1 MRPLLAA
8 CAVLAAC
15 GSGQIVMPPPAPV
28 EPPLPARLTLMPVT
42 GTRPVSTEVM
52 ATSGAVGLSV
62 VAGQV
67 AIATLEGLS
76 THQGTSLV
84 PVPVGPKGSGSVGT
98 VRALS
103 RRAGAALVLATGGVF
118 QERQGRLLRSP
129 MSDGLSLP
137 TVRGLDVVGEGA
149 AETWWLRTETA
160 VQRATAAGVET
171 LALQDP
177 RGGGVVK
184 AVVGRDA
191 STALIVR
198 GDRLYLIDVAAPS
211 VVTLAK
217 DLGAVSATARLATG
231 VVLLAT
237 DAGLLRVSPSNEVTL
252 LTLGA
257 PGAVRDVVA
266 DGDAALVLANGAVS
280 SLLVDELTV
289 LGDVASP
296 IAQGL
301 VRDAQGALFV
311 LDGAALK
318 RLAGPTETPVT
329 FADVRPFFAAHCT
342 SCHTSGANYAPVFDL
357 TNLQTART
365 WAQRSLSRVKNI
377 DMPMPPASSGVL
389 RPSQYAVLERWVAG
403 GLLP

>member
-1 MRPLLAA
+1 MRSLLAA

-28 EPPLPARLTLMPVT
+28 EPPLPSRVTLMPVT

-62 VAGQV
+62 VGGQV
-67 AIATLEGLS
+67 AIATLDGLS
-76 THQGTSLV
+76 TRQGTSLV
-84 PVPVGPKGSGSVGT
+84 PVPVGAMGTESVGT
-98 VRALS
+98 VRSLS

-129 MSDGLSLP
+129 MSDGLALT
-137 TVRGLDVVGEGA
+137 TVRSVDVVGEGA
-149 AETWWLRTETA
+149 AETWWLRTDTA

-177 RGGGVVK
+177 RAGGVVK
-184 AVVGRDA
+184 AVVGRDP
-191 STALIVR
+191 STALVVR

-217 DLGAVSATARLATG
+217 DIGAVSATARLATG

-237 DAGLLRVSPSNEVTL
+237 DAGLLRISPSNEVTL
-252 LTLGA
+252 LALGTQ
-257 PGAVRDVVA
+257 GAVRDVVA
-266 DGDAALVLANGAVS
+266 DGDAALVLANGVLT

-318 RLAGPTETPVT
+318 RLAAPTETPVT

-365 WAQRSLSRVKNI
+365 WAQRSLARVKNI

-389 RPSQYAVLERWVAG
+389 RPSQYAVFERWVAG